1 MNSEGPSRPAAA
13 ADASMTRWQSNATTT
28 AGVWPRQLEL
38 TGDRFAGI
46 ASMADVTDAVLAF
59 SPSTVMGHWQAN
71 G

>member
-1 MNSEGPSRPAAA
+1 
-13 ADASMTRWQSNATTT
+13 MTRWQSNATTT